1 MSEHTQTVQQQLQAV
16 IERRRS
22 RIKQWATALIALGLA
37 FVYSDLSVEDAV
49 GVLAT
54 LSGIIML
61 IAVLA
66 GWFDREQYHVDL
78 LVRALEQA
86 EYDEADLARLRQDA
100 QINANRTHHQH
111 TLVILRAIELVRERQ
126 RQ

>member
-86 EYDEADLARLRQDA
+86 EYDEADLARLRRSSA
-100 QINANRTHHQH
+100 T
-111 TLVILRAIELVRERQ
+111 
-126 RQ
+126 